1 MDNIKNLINLFLKS
15 GGKGGI
21 GQNAKI
27 TFKEESSKKNK
38 KEVVVP
44 ANIKTKEK
52 IDAEERLGQ
61 PIISATT
68 IEMPPNTPKQCAQAS
83 PNIEKES
90 IHQKE
95 TEISR
100 KHKDEFD
107 TEKKQAERILYED
120 DSIYEQTDLIYTINK
135 DELSSLCKSGEKMIT
150 VGLDFG
156 THQTKICIESKGGVE
171 LNYTFMKFGGY
182 GNKMYYAFPSI
193 VGVGRDKKMKY
204 GFLPK
209 NYDGEI
215 IRYFKQTAFKA
226 ASPNKGMTQ
235 EQAFYYSIWYI
246 SYILFDLEEIFG
258 QNFTIQM
265 GAPTDSGH
273 IRIAKQIATRIIASS
288 YKLVEEVFE
297 NNKKKFLDTDIDT
310 LKSLTELVTYSDEI
324 KEEYGLLVF
333 PEAYACLKPMISQKK
348 IATGMNLMIDIG
360 GGTTDISFYT
370 IENDSP
376 QVYDFFSINKGLNYL
391 ICAEERDKKI
401 VSSNV
406 KDESEINR
414 ERLTLFTQEVKNI
427 CLNIQKKLES
437 EFRIQTSLYKS
448 RLFDALKNRPLVYSG
463 GGSTFSSFR
472 IGYAGFVDKKQI
484 SEKEWNIKVMSQFDE
499 IKSKRLFPILSTSY
513 GLAISAE
520 HDNIKMKPFRD
531 IFEYM
536 RGAMEYD
543 ENNNSSFG
551 AAYGGFNYADDWDA
565 LK

>member
-15 GGKGGI
+15 GGKGGL

-27 TFKEESSKKNK
+27 TFKEKSSKKNK
-38 KEVVVP
+38 KEVVVS
-44 ANIKTKEK
+44 AKIKTKEK
-52 IDAEERLGQ
+52 IATAEKIEQ
-61 PIISATT
+61 PIISPTAIEAPQNTT
-68 IEMPPNTPKQCAQAS
+68 KQCAQTS
-83 PNIEKES
+83 PNIKKES
-90 IHQKE
+90 IHQKG
-95 TEISR
+95 TEMSR

-107 TEKKQAERILYED
+107 SGKKHTERIIYEN

-193 VGVGRDKKMKY
+193 IGVGRDKKMRY

-235 EQAFYYSIWYI
+235 EQAFYYSIWYL
-246 SYILFDLEEIFG
+246 SYILFDLEEIYG
-258 QNFTIQM
+258 QNFIIQM

-297 NNKKKFLDTDIDT
+297 NDKKKFLDTNIDT

-324 KEEYGLLVF
+324 KEDYGLLVF
-333 PEAYACLKPMISQKK
+333 PEAYACLKPLTSQKK

-391 ICAEERDKKI
+391 ICAEERDNKI
-401 VSSNV
+401 VNSNV

-414 ERLTLFTQEVKNI
+414 ERRTIFTQEVKNI
-427 CLNIQKKLES
+427 CFNIQKKLEN

-448 RLFDALKNRPLVYSG
+448 RLLDALKNRPLVYCG
-463 GGSTFSSFR
+463 GGSTFSSLR

-484 SEKEWNIKVMSQFDE
+484 SEKEWNIKAMSQYNE
-499 IKSKRLFPILSTSY
+499 IKSKELFPILSTSY

-520 HDNIKMKPFRD
+520 NDNIKTKPFRD
-531 IFEYM
+531 IFEGI
-536 RGAMEYD
+536 RGAMEDYMESGYD
-543 ENNNSSFG
+543 R
-551 AAYGGFNYADDWDA
+551 FNYADDYDA